1 MKRTDEAASTR
12 AARPLLAPY
21 ARLLAWTIGAT
32 IAIAAA
38 AQGVTTYSGS
48 AVSSY
53 GTINGWGV
61 TDAYAGG
68 MLHTSYVS
76 TTLRSPTGRT
86 SSSGWR
92 SSINSVR
99 ADVSLGWDGTDL
111 GTYTESSD
119 HKFYCNVIH
128 AFVVL
133 GATQGSTTAPYVTL
147 RLRNSD
153 SDSVSQDNHAWQ
165 AYNQWNGTIA
175 LGTYKATTDGYW
187 QTGVEI
193 VGTVLPSTYTGLIIL
208 QRQRLG
214 QNEYN
219 NSTTAYPTFPPCPGN
234 PTCDDTSNFIFR
246 DDDPQSDGSNGKV
259 YDLDTPGLPPLSTDD
274 VYYRLRVNFREYAVA
289 QGVPGQVSTNLY
301 WWSRISVQRTSG
313 QTDLRTDVPGDNTSG
328 TGTTKLSWDL
338 Q

>member
-76 TTLRSPTGRT
+76 TTLRSPKGRT

-133 GATQGSTTAPYVTL
+133 GATQGSTTAPYVALALVTSDQL
-147 RLRNSD
+147 PMDNS
-153 SDSVSQDNHAWQ
+153 AREE
-165 AYNQWNGTIA
+165 YNFQLGQYD
-175 LGTYKATTDGYW
+175 LGTFRCGGYNVNCPLW
-187 QTGVEI
+187 VTGVQ
-193 VGTVLPSTYTGLIIL
+193 VKGQVSPNTFTGLIMFKRRIIKSITYD
-208 QRQRLG
+208 
-214 QNEYN
+214 N
-219 NSTTAYPTFPPCPGN
+219 TAEDPLYTKTNVMDGYES
-234 PTCDDTSNFIFR
+234 DYQDQ
-246 DDDPQSDGSNGKV
+246 DPQSGGSGGKV
-259 YDLDTPGLPPLSTDD
+259 YDWDAPGTGNAGSAEVGHIRRKRSNYREWAELSNGLKVSADLNWFSRLS
-274 VYYRLRVNFREYAVA
+274 VYKSQSSGDLLKADISGDNVA
-289 QGVPGQVSTNLY
+289 GVGSTNTT
-301 WWSRISVQRTSG
+301 W
-313 QTDLRTDVPGDNTSG
+313 DLR
-328 TGTTKLSWDL
+328 
-338 Q
+338 